1 LKGSILRN
9 TDYVYGIACYTGHQT
24 KVMENS
30 LEARVKKSKVELQT
44 NLYII
49 IIVAIQLSVCLLCS
63 LINMI
68 FTAKNKETLTYLFY
82 DDTQSNGNLF
92 FTSFF

>member
-1 LKGSILRN
+1 
-9 TDYVYGIACYTGHQT
+9 
-24 KVMENS
+24 
-30 LEARVKKSKVELQT
+30 
-44 NLYII
+44 
-49 IIVAIQLSVCLLCS
+49 
-63 LINMI
+63 MI